1 MAPSVPA
8 PTGGKVNKTKED
20 LEKLQELLDRSDANA
35 GRHLREVIT
44 PGRRLEAGGR
54 STRPH
59 G

>member
-1 MAPSVPA
+1 
-8 PTGGKVNKTKED
+8 VNKTKED
-20 LEKLQELLDRSDANA
+20 LEKLQELLDRNDANA